1 MALILAPLGGEKR
14 RDIKKEDGCRG
25 QHEERITADRADEEV
40 SGGGIVMAIAEKAGV
55 GKNGHVVK
63 GSTLGRPKGG
73 GAQSQRRERM
83 LYCGSNYQQLA
94 GVG

>member
-1 MALILAPLGGEKR
+1 
-14 RDIKKEDGCRG
+14 
-25 QHEERITADRADEEV
+25 
-40 SGGGIVMAIAEKAGV
+40 MAIAEKAGV